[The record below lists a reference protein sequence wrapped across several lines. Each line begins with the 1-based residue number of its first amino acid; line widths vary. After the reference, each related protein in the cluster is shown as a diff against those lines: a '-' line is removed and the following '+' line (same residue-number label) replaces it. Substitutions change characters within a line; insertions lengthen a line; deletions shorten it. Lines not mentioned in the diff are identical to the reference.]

1 MNSTSLNYYHTN
13 VVIPNMILSNKDFFL
28 NNIIKNPENMKYFI
42 TKDTYKKA
50 CDRKGIIKESI
61 TCELSA
67 NNIGGYFI
75 VYVKFPKDYSDAN
88 IAIAIAIKDNNFR
101 YFTYENGNN
110 DTGFVCEWQ
119 IDDGKLTKHLNYG
132 QTSEINLSLFAG
144 KLQVILE
151 GR

>member
-28 NNIIKNPENMKYFI
+28 NNIIKNPENMEYFI
-42 TKDTYKKA
+42 TKDTYKKD

-75 VYVKFPKDYSDAN
+75 VFATFYKVLITQDSYNLRKL
-88 IAIAIAIKDNNFR
+88 ITQIKKKR
-101 YFTYENGNN
+101 P
-110 DTGFVCEWQ
+110 
-119 IDDGKLTKHLNYG
+119 
-132 QTSEINLSLFAG
+132 
-144 KLQVILE
+144 
-151 GR
+151 